1 MSVPGVDPE
10 RSPLDAFR
18 LAVAS
23 SVHKGLP
30 EVTLEN
36 AYKAVDIGK
45 KGVDFTVAV
54 ARFRLGGKPDVWAKK
69 VEESV
74 SQNCRPSREY
84 SDSSDSVVDATIVCC
99 R

>member
-1 MSVPGVDPE
+1 MSVPGADPE

-23 SVHKGLP
+23 SIHRALP
-30 EVTLEN
+30 TVTLEN
-36 AYKAVDIGK
+36 AFKGVDIGK

-54 ARFRLGGKPDVWAKK
+54 ARFKLGGKPDVWAKK

-74 SQNCRPSREY
+74 SLALLASGRPS
-84 SDSSDSVVDATIVCC
+84 
-99 R
+99 